1 MIEPGLCVSLLHKSR
16 LSMFRIR
23 KLKKQFKI
31 TVHQT
36 LNPYQM
42 QEGQTQITWPISGFL
57 CALMTMV
64 PAEDFPVSATGLN

>member
-42 QEGQTQITWPISGFL
+42 QEGQTQIT
-57 CALMTMV
+57 
-64 PAEDFPVSATGLN
+64 